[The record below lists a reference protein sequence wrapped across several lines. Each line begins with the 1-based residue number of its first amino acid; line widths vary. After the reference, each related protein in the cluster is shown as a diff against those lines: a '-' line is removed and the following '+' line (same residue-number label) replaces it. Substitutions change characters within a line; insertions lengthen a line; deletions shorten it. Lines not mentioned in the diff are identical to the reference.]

1 FPLTII
7 NCFSNSTHAKK
18 MVNKVLPAPYRMPE
32 KNNVSKL
39 VRVAVMT
46 SPYQQKRLRSL
57 DEAVEENL
65 LKELRHR
72 HKAND
77 AANRQATV
85 IQTGNDY
92 RLGPRVVSKFG
103 DRH

>member
-1 FPLTII
+1 
-7 NCFSNSTHAKK
+7 
-18 MVNKVLPAPYRMPE
+18 MPE
-32 KNNVSKL
+32 ENNVSKL

-46 SPYQQKRLRSL
+46 SPYLQKRLRSL
-57 DEAVEENL
+57 DEAVEEKL
-65 LKELRHR
+65 LKELHHR

-85 IQTGNDY
+85 IQTGNVY

-103 DRH
+103 GRH